1 MAAGEAS
8 YLPVEP
14 LCSIQFSYTP
24 LHLEFPGCANNRLQ
38 DVYQEYTLIKS
49 TKKKTVFKHI

>member
-1 MAAGEAS
+1 M

-24 LHLEFPGCANNRLQ
+24 PHLEFPGCANNRLQ
-38 DVYQEYTLIKS
+38 DVYQEYTFIKS
-49 TKKKTVFKHI
+49 TKKKTVFKSI